1 MTASVRSVGSDL
13 NLQTTGCEMLFISSL
28 PLFSQE
34 DQTSEIKVI
43 DYDVTL
49 VICRSIR
56 ELEAL
61 SVSPWENAALSAR
74 GSNNRFSEIS
84 YSSSPVLFV
93 SQLAAG

>member
-1 MTASVRSVGSDL
+1 
-13 NLQTTGCEMLFISSL
+13 MLFISSL

-74 GSNNRFSEIS
+74 FE
-84 YSSSPVLFV
+84 
-93 SQLAAG
+93 